1 MSDQVLI
8 ILKHSRIEH
17 QVLGATVRNAR
28 TFKRNG
34 VWFKSFKAMNDTE
47 WGCIHMFNTFRRTPA
62 FSLQVM

>member
-1 MSDQVLI
+1 MCDQVLI

-17 QVLGATVRNAR
+17 QVLGTTVRNAR

-47 WGCIHMFNTFRRTPA
+47 WGCIHMFNTF
-62 FSLQVM
+62 